1 MDTVT
6 EFPFPIS
13 EDPHVLIP
21 LPDGT
26 HLSARIWRAEGAG
39 PVPVILEYI
48 PYRKRDGTAV
58 RDALGH
64 PYLAGHGYACVRV
77 DTRGNGESEGVMH
90 DEYTETELSDA
101 CDVIA
106 WLAAQDWCSCTVG
119 MQGISWGG
127 FNSLQVAM
135 RRPPALKAVIT
146 LCSTTDR
153 YADDIHYKGGVMLGE
168 NSGWAATALSW
179 FSVPPDPA
187 LVGDAWREMWQQRL
201 EATPDLATRWAQHS
215 HRDDYWKHGSV
226 CEDWGA
232 IEAAVLA
239 VGGWHDGY
247 RNTPAALLE
256 NLSAP
261 CRAIVGP
268 WNHKYPHIGVPGPQI
283 GFLDEMLRWYDH
295 WLKGAETGVMDDPPY
310 RAWMMESIKPEVSL
324 TTRPGVWVGQ
334 EGVADAPM
342 LALHLNGDVLADT
355 AGTVDALTRTEA
367 AHGLSAGEFFPFG
380 FGPGELPSDQ
390 RPDDA
395 LALCFDSAPLEDEVQ
410 ILGAPNVRLTLSA
423 DQTHAQVVVRLCDLR
438 PDGTSALITMG
449 MLNLRHRSGHD
460 VPVDVAPGA
469 TMEIDVPLDQIAYR
483 LPKGHRLRIAI
494 APSYFPFAFPSP
506 KPVTLRITGG
516 ALEVPRRTG
525 AEWSG
530 FGPPRSAPPLVTE
543 TLAPRAESK
552 RIITDHGAR
561 TITTEITGDDGVYRD
576 TTHGLETGLCVHET
590 FTIPMDDPGAASARF
605 HWTRSKGRGAW
616 QVRTEC
622 EVYQRGD
629 GPDFAITSWIKAWEG
644 DTLIFERTWDTRVPR
659 G

>member
-6 EFPFPIS
+6 EFPFSVS

-26 HLSARIWRAEGAG
+26 RLSARIWRPDGAG

-48 PYRKRDGTAV
+48 PYRKRDGTAA

-90 DEYTETELSDA
+90 DEYTETELADA

-106 WLAAQDWCSCTVG
+106 WLAAQEWCSGAVG

-135 RRPPALKAVIT
+135 RRPPALKAIIT
-146 LCSTTDR
+146 LCATTNR

-168 NSGWAATALSW
+168 NPGWAATALSW
-179 FSVPPDPA
+179 FSVPPDPE
-187 LVGDAWREMWQQRL
+187 LVGGDWRAMWLERL
-201 EATPDLATRWAQHS
+201 DATPDLATRWAQHS
-215 HRDDYWKHGSV
+215 YRDAYWAHGSV

-232 IEAAVLA
+232 IDAAVLA

-283 GFLDEMLRWYDH
+283 GFLDEMLRWYDQ
-295 WLKGAETGVMDDPPY
+295 WLKGADTGVMDDPPY
-310 RAWMMESIKPEVSL
+310 RAWMMDSVKPQVSL
-324 TTRPGVWVGQ
+324 TTRPGAWVGQ
-334 EGVADAPM
+334 DGVSKAPTV
-342 LALHLNGDVLADT
+342 ALHFNGT
-355 AGTVDALTRTEA
+355 ALSPASGPVDRIARTEA
-367 AHGLSAGEFFPFG
+367 AHGLCAGEYFPFG
-380 FGPGELPSDQ
+380 FGPGELPADQ

-395 LALCFDSAPLEDEVQ
+395 LALCFDSPPQDEVE
-410 ILGAPNVRLTLSA
+410 ILGAPVVKLTLSA
-423 DQTHAQVVVRLCDLR
+423 DQSHAQVVVRLCDLR

-449 MLNLRHRSGHD
+449 LLNLRHRDGHNAPAD
-460 VPVDVAPGA
+460 VVPGTDINIA
-469 TMEIDVPLDQIAYR
+469 LTLDQIAYR
-483 LPKGHRLRIAI
+483 LPAGHSLRVAI

-506 KPVTLRITGG
+506 APVTLHVTGG
-516 ALEVPRRTG
+516 MLTLPLRTG
-525 AEWSG
+525 AEWDG
-530 FGPPRSAPPLVTE
+530 FGPPRAAAPLATE
-543 TLAPRAESK
+543 TLAPRIESK
-552 RIITDHGAR
+552 RIIHDLGAR
-561 TITTEITGDDGVYRD
+561 TITTEITGDDGVIRD
-576 TTHGLETGLCVHET
+576 TTHGLETGICVHET
-590 FTIPMDDPGAASARF
+590 FTIPMDDPGAAEARF
-605 HWTRSKGRGAW
+605 HWTRSKGRGDW

-622 EVYQRGD
+622 EVHQRGD
-629 GPDFAITSWIKAWEG
+629 GADFIITSWLTAWEG
-644 DTLIFERTWDTRVPR
+644 DALVFERHWDARVPR